1 MAIGNPDDFGS
12 FVEIKMSKNDAS
24 ERTQSR
30 PRSISQWI
38 EHRLARWLARWLQNK
53 PPAQAPW
60 SSSSSSCWEFGS
72 MAVITGLQ
80 TCALL
85 NAAPQH
91 AVALSPN
98 SSSSSSSSISSSAV
112 LRGSLLSPFSS
123 SSCFVPLSFSRVKGN
138 SVIITRAAQLSKG
151 VLQGAHGAEEFNN
164 VEGEVTAAEE
174 LGRRQLFLGV
184 GTAAL
189 TLSLGARVRAEEALS
204 DWEQIP
210 LPIDPG
216 VVLLDLAFVP
226 DEPDHG
232 RLFH

>member
-1 MAIGNPDDFGS
+1 VD
-12 FVEIKMSKNDAS
+12 
-24 ERTQSR
+24 RTPTR
-30 PRSISQWI
+30 G
-38 EHRLARWLARWLQNK
+38 WLAGFLALLRNK
-53 PPAQAPW
+53 PSAQAPW
-60 SSSSSSCWEFGS
+60 SSSSCSCWELGS

-98 SSSSSSSSISSSAV
+98 SSSSSISSSAV

-138 SVIITRAAQLSKG
+138 SVIITRAAQLCKG
-151 VLQGAHGAEEFNN
+151 VLQGAHGAEEFNKI
-164 VEGEVTAAEE
+164 EGQVSAAPAVAAAEE

>member
-1 MAIGNPDDFGS
+1 
-12 FVEIKMSKNDAS
+12 
-24 ERTQSR
+24 
-30 PRSISQWI
+30 
-38 EHRLARWLARWLQNK
+38 
-53 PPAQAPW
+53 
-60 SSSSSSCWEFGS
+60 

-80 TCALL
+80 TSALL

-123 SSCFVPLSFSRVKGN
+123 SCFVPLSFSRVKGN
-138 SVIITRAAQLSKG
+138 SVIITRASQLCKG
-151 VLQGAHGAEEFNN
+151 VLQGVHGAEEFNK
-164 VEGEVTAAEE
+164 VEGEVSAAGAVAAAEE

-189 TLSLGARVRAEEALS
+189 TLSLGSRVRAEEALS

-210 LPIDPG
+210 LPINPG

-232 RLFH
+232 RLLH

>member
-1 MAIGNPDDFGS
+1 
-12 FVEIKMSKNDAS
+12 
-24 ERTQSR
+24 
-30 PRSISQWI
+30 
-38 EHRLARWLARWLQNK
+38 
-53 PPAQAPW
+53 
-60 SSSSSSCWEFGS
+60 

-98 SSSSSSSSISSSAV
+98 SSSSSNSSSAV

-138 SVIITRAAQLSKG
+138 SVIITRAAQLPKG

-164 VEGEVTAAEE
+164 VEGEMTAAAAVVAAAEE

>member
-1 MAIGNPDDFGS
+1 VD
-12 FVEIKMSKNDAS
+12 
-24 ERTQSR
+24 RTPTR
-30 PRSISQWI
+30 GL
-38 EHRLARWLARWLQNK
+38 LAGCVALLQNK

-60 SSSSSSCWEFGS
+60 SSSCWEFGS

-98 SSSSSSSSISSSAV
+98 SSSSSSSISSSAV

-138 SVIITRAAQLSKG
+138 SVIITRAAQLCKG
-151 VLQGAHGAEEFNN
+151 VLQGAHGAEEFNK
-164 VEGEVTAAEE
+164 VEGEVSTAGAVAAAEE

-189 TLSLGARVRAEEALS
+189 TLSLGSRVRAEEALS

-210 LPIDPG
+210 LPINPG

-232 RLFH
+232 RLLH

>member
-1 MAIGNPDDFGS
+1 
-12 FVEIKMSKNDAS
+12 
-24 ERTQSR
+24 
-30 PRSISQWI
+30 
-38 EHRLARWLARWLQNK
+38 
-53 PPAQAPW
+53 
-60 SSSSSSCWEFGS
+60 

-80 TCALL
+80 ACALL

-98 SSSSSSSSISSSAV
+98 SSSSSSSPSPSPSISSSAV

-151 VLQGAHGAEEFNN
+151 VLQGAHGAEEFNK
-164 VEGEVTAAEE
+164 VEREVTAAAAAEE

-189 TLSLGARVRAEEALS
+189 TLSLSARVRAEEALS

>member
-1 MAIGNPDDFGS
+1 M
-12 FVEIKMSKNDAS
+12 MSGVRKNDAS

-30 PRSISQWI
+30 PQSISQWI
-38 EHRLARWLARWLQNK
+38 EHQQEAGLLAGCVALLQNK
-53 PPAQAPW
+53 PRAQAPW

-91 AVALSPN
+91 AAALSPN

-164 VEGEVTAAEE
+164 VEGEVTAAAAVAAAEE

>member
-1 MAIGNPDDFGS
+1 
-12 FVEIKMSKNDAS
+12 
-24 ERTQSR
+24 
-30 PRSISQWI
+30 
-38 EHRLARWLARWLQNK
+38 
-53 PPAQAPW
+53 
-60 SSSSSSCWEFGS
+60 

-98 SSSSSSSSISSSAV
+98 SSSSSSSSSISSSAV

-138 SVIITRAAQLSKG
+138 SVIITRAAQLCKG
-151 VLQGAHGAEEFNN
+151 VLQGAHGAEEFNK
-164 VEGEVTAAEE
+164 VEGEVSTAGAVAAAEE

-189 TLSLGARVRAEEALS
+189 TLSLGSRVRAEEALS

-210 LPIDPG
+210 LPINPG

-232 RLFH
+232 RLLH